1 MKQNIFKFFSFNLLL
16 FTVNAEEL
24 SLKDVDRF
32 LQSKDVRIKIENEK
46 VLEAQSLTTSNM
58 NNFIPELKMF
68 GGIKSDEQ
76 KLEFEKEHFWGIRSE
91 LTLFDGGI
99 RQLENEFSVQNLHA
113 SKLKKETIALS
124 NERFLVLSLFEE
136 AALKEKIEQL
146 KLSESKQREV
156 LSRARGK
163 KNAGILSETALVEIE
178 FNLLKNQQ
186 KISDFT
192 DRLQILLKER
202 EYQLAL
208 DDQIQIQE
216 NFDKAYVYLLS
227 QNSLEKR
234 TRLQRDEQLAEL
246 HLEKIENQKERQLL
260 KPKVLAFA
268 EKGFSRK
275 IDGEYLESDHRD
287 RLVFGLNIEIP
298 LLEEGAKNVNEYY
311 AKKSKE
317 KRLELAGQLA
327 SVETEKERELAEV
340 KKAVLNRELQRKEEK
355 LKRYEALLK
364 LSWTDVVRGQKEIN
378 DYSENLEEL
387 LNEKLELID
396 QKVEQVKELY

>member
-1 MKQNIFKFFSFNLLL
+1 MFKFFSLNLLL

-24 SLKDVDRF
+24 SLKDVERF
-32 LQSKDVRIKIENEK
+32 LQTKDVRIKIENEK

-58 NNFIPELKMF
+58 NNFIPEIKMF

-136 AALKEKIEQL
+136 AALKEKVEQL

-192 DRLQILLKER
+192 DQLQILLKER

-208 DDQIQIQE
+208 DDKIQIQE
-216 NFDKAYVYLLS
+216 NFDKAYVYLIS
-227 QNSLEKR
+227 QNTLEKR

-246 HLEKIENQKERQLL
+246 SLEKIENQKDRQLM

-327 SVETEKERELAEV
+327 SVETEKERELVEV

>member
-208 DDQIQIQE
+208 DDKIQIQE